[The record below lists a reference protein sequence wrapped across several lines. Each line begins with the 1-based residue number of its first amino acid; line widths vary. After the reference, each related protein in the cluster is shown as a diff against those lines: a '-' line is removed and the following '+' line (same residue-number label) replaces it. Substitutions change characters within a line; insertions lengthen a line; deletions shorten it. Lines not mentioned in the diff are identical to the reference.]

1 MSPKPVFIVSDIHLG
16 AVPSTTEAAFRRW
29 LLHVKA
35 SASRLIVNGDLF
47 DFWFEYGRVVPGEHV
62 RVLALLAD
70 LVDAGIPVL
79 FMGGNHDWW
88 GGAFL
93 QDRLGIDFHQ
103 EPLRLRLG
111 GKSVYLAHGD
121 GLGKGDLGYRL
132 LRLMLRGRATRRL
145 FKWLHPD
152 VGAWVADRVSRTR
165 VQAGTRPSGASVPP
179 NPRRVAFLAAWAAA
193 KLKDEPD
200 LDIVALGH
208 SHTPVV
214 LELAPGRFYVN
225 SGDWVIHRSYV
236 TIGESGT
243 PVLHEWQG

>member
-1 MSPKPVFIVSDIHLG
+1 MSPKPVFLVSDIHLG
-16 AVPSTTEAAFRRW
+16 AVPRATEAAFRRW

-62 RVLALLAD
+62 RVLALLAE
-70 LVDAGIPVL
+70 LVDSGVPVL
-79 FMGGNHDWW
+79 VMGGNHDWW
-88 GGAFL
+88 GGAFMR
-93 QDRLGIDFHQ
+93 DRLGVEFHR
-103 EPLRLRLG
+103 EPTRLRLM
-111 GKSVYLAHGD
+111 GKTVYLAHGD

-132 LRLMLRGRATRRL
+132 LRLVLRGRVTRRL

-165 VQAGTRPSGASVPP
+165 TEGAAAPGTEAARRHAGRI
-179 NPRRVAFLAAWAAA
+179 RFLAAWAAA
-193 KLKDEPD
+193 KLEDDPD

-208 SHTPVV
+208 CHAPVV
-214 LELAPGRFYVN
+214 EERSPGRFYVN

-236 TIGESGT
+236 TIDQTGV
-243 PVLHEWQG
+243 PVLHDWQG